1 MSKRVVVVGGGI
13 AGLAVAFELRERA
26 ARVPGGLDVQVL
38 EGADRLG
45 GNLRTERVD
54 GWRVEWGPNGFL
66 DNVPATV
73 DLVRRLGREGDLVRA
88 NASAARRFLYR
99 NGKLHLL
106 PTGLGSF
113 LTCPVLSIPGR
124 LRVLGEPFA
133 KKHPGG
139 DETIFDF
146 AARRIGAEAAAILVD
161 SMVSGV
167 FAGDSR
173 RLSLAAS
180 FPKMA
185 EMERE
190 HGGLVRAMVAKM
202 LAKGKAKQ
210 EMERRR
216 AAGEDVSAM
225 ARPGGPAGPG
235 GTLTS
240 FVDGIESFVRALAAP
255 LGDAV
260 QVDRPVRALDRSDRR
275 GWSLKTTGGPA
286 VDADALVLAIP
297 AAQAAPLVAPLDGV
311 VAQTLREIPTAPL
324 AVVAMGYDVQAIG
337 SAPNGFGF
345 LVPRG
350 QDLRILGC
358 LCDSS
363 IFPNRAP
370 EGKVLVRAMIG
381 GAHDPQAVSLADDEL
396 LAIASR
402 EVAKAMG
409 FDAQPERHWIFRHRA
424 GISQYAVG
432 HLERLAT
439 VERRLTSWPGLFLAG
454 QSYRGVAMNACA
466 EQAPVVAEKVIA
478 SLQ

>member
-26 ARVPGGLDVQVL
+26 SRVPGGLEVQVL

-45 GNLRTERVD
+45 GNLRTERAD

-66 DNVPATV
+66 DNVPATI
-73 DLVRRLGREGDLVRA
+73 DLVRRLGRESDLVRA
-88 NASAARRFLYR
+88 NPAAMRRFLYR

-106 PTGLGSF
+106 PSGAGSF
-113 LTCPVLSIPGR
+113 LTCPVLSIGGR

-139 DETIFDF
+139 DETIYAF
-146 AARRIGAEAAAILVD
+146 AKRRIGREAAKILVD

-173 RLSLAAS
+173 ALSLAAC

-216 AAGEDVSAM
+216 DAGEDVSAM

-240 FVDGIESFVRALAAP
+240 FTTGIETFVEALATP

-260 QVDRPVRALDRSDRR
+260 HVGRPVRALDRSERR
-275 GWSLKTTGGPA
+275 GWAVAAGKES
-286 VDADALVLAIP
+286 VDADAVVLAIP
-297 AAQAAPLVAPLDGV
+297 SQQAAPLVAPLDDV
-311 VAQTLREIPTAPL
+311 VAATLREIPTSPL
-324 AVVAMGYDVQAIG
+324 AVVALGYDLQAIG

-363 IFPNRAP
+363 IFPGRAP

-381 GAHDPQAVSLADDEL
+381 GAHDPQAVGLADPEL
-396 LAIASR
+396 VGIASR

-409 FDAQPERHWIFRHRA
+409 FTAEPERHWVFRHRA
-424 GISQYAVG
+424 GISQYTVG
-432 HLERLAT
+432 HLERLAN
-439 VERRLTSWPGLFLAG
+439 VERRLASWPGLFLAG
-454 QSYRGVAMNACA
+454 QSYRGVAMNSCA
-466 EQAPVVAEKVIA
+466 EQAPAVAEKVIA
-478 SLQ
+478 SLH

>member
-1 MSKRVVVVGGGI
+1 MSKRAVVVGGGI

-26 ARVPGGLDVQVL
+26 ASVPGGLEVQVL
-38 EGADRLG
+38 EGAERLG

-54 GWRVEWGPNGFL
+54 GWQVEWGPNGFL

-73 DLVRRLGREGDLVRA
+73 DLVRRLGREGELVRA
-88 NASAARRFLYR
+88 NAAAARRFLYR

-106 PTGLGSF
+106 PDGLGSF
-113 LTCPVLSIPGR
+113 LACPVLSLRGR

-133 KKHPGG
+133 RKHPGD
-139 DETIFDF
+139 DETIYRF
-146 AARRIGAEAAAILVD
+146 AKRRIGREAAQILVD
-161 SMVSGV
+161 AMVSGV

-173 RLSLAAS
+173 ALSLEAC

-202 LAKGKAKQ
+202 LAKGRAKQ

-216 AAGEDVSAM
+216 AAGEDVAAM

-240 FVDGIESFVRALAAP
+240 FTRGIETFVEALAAP

-260 QVDRPVRALDRSDRR
+260 RTGVPVRALDRSERR
-275 GWSLKTTGGPA
+275 GWALAAGKET
-286 VDADALVLAIP
+286 VDADAVVLAIP
-297 AAQAAPLVAPLDGV
+297 AGLAAPMVAPLDDV
-311 VAQTLREIPTAPL
+311 VAGALRAVPTSSL
-324 AVVAMGYDVQAIG
+324 AVVAMGYDVRAIG

-363 IFPNRAP
+363 IFPHRAP
-370 EGKVLVRAMIG
+370 DGKVLLRAMIG
-381 GAHDPQAVSLADDEL
+381 GAHDPQAVGLADDEL
-396 LAIASR
+396 LAVASR

-409 FDAQPERHWIFRHRA
+409 FTAEPERHWIFRHRL

-432 HLERLAT
+432 HLERLALI
-439 VERRLTSWPGLFLAG
+439 ERRLASWPGLFLAG

-478 SLQ
+478 SLR